1 MPPIIPNYNWEN
13 GVKKIKITDKKN
25 VTKLYLVSIAKDKDP
40 SIRIKMQ
47 QTFFFIFPTISHI
60 SAEWCDLFNMFFL
73 NVLNGLMASFDILCS
88 NTLNL
93 KNKNTKIEHKKIFC
107 DPSKTL
113 ENISWPVNICLKYFV
128 TSTKTLRQPPAPP
141 PPKKSASIKW

>member
-1 MPPIIPNYNWEN
+1 MSQSCILCQLLR
-13 GVKKIKITDKKN
+13 
-25 VTKLYLVSIAKDKDP
+25 TKTLASGSKCNKH
-40 SIRIKMQ
+40 
-47 QTFFFIFPTISHI
+47 FFIFPTISHI

-73 NVLNGLMASFDILCS
+73 NVLNGLMASFHILCS

-93 KNKNTKIEHKKIFC
+93 KNKNKKIEHKKIFC

-128 TSTKTLRQPPAPP
+128 TSTKTLRQPPLPSP
-141 PPKKSASIKW
+141 PPKKVLL